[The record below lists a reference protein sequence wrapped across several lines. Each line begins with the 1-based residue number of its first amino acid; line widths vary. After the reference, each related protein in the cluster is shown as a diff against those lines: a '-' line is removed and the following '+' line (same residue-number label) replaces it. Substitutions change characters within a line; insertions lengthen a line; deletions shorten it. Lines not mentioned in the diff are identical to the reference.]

1 MITGRKKLSYDWEVQ
16 TNSKGKP
23 ISLLHE
29 DVEYVCIPRSQL
41 QRVAD
46 DFNQT
51 VAKSEESPIRTSFAS
66 GYRFALER
74 LGMVYFGDIPEVPRF
89 PHENKIRKQI
99 QIAGD
104 TYYEDEVLERLGSL
118 PTTQSIWRK

>member
-1 MITGRKKLSYDWEVQ
+1 MLSEPRVEI
-16 TNSKGKP
+16 NSKGKP
-23 ISLLHE
+23 TAVVHE
-29 DVEYVCIPRSQL
+29 DVEYICIPRSQL
-41 QRVAD
+41 DRVTAD
-46 DFNQT
+46 FTNT
-51 VAKSEESPIRTSFAS
+51 LEKCSESAIRTSFAS

-74 LGMVYFGDIPEVPRF
+74 LGMVYFGEVPEVPRF

-118 PTTQSIWRK
+118 PTTESIWRK

>member
-1 MITGRKKLSYDWEVQ
+1 MQSEPEVQ
-16 TNSKGKP
+16 TNNKGKP
-23 ISLLHE
+23 VRVIHD
-29 DVEYVCIPRSQL
+29 DVEYVCIPQSQL
-41 QRVAD
+41 DRVTS
-46 DFNQT
+46 DFTQT
-51 VAKSEESPIRTSFAS
+51 LDKSTESPIRSAFAS

-74 LGMVYFGDIPEVPRF
+74 LGMVYFGNVPEVPRF

-99 QIAGD
+99 KIAGD